1 MAACLNKTSNVV
13 KLSRNYWDK
22 YENIDRQLVPFTAI
36 LWNSLSI
43 ITIRR
48 GIKYTTKEERNLQ
61 DLFIM
66 NEQPYRTCIAG

>member
-22 YENIDRQLVPFTAI
+22 YENIDRQLVPFTAV

-48 GIKYTTKEERNLQ
+48 GIKIYNEGKKKPAGF
-61 DLFIM
+61 FII